1 MRRITHAPR
10 EMIIPD
16 LLEWSESMLL
26 QDKRI
31 AIFNIA
37 NKHSIAWAIAKAMDA
52 QGAELILGYQNER
65 SRGKVEALLG
75 ELSRSPLALVQCD
88 VTDDEEISAAA
99 AAAESAA
106 GQLDGLVHALAFA
119 PKEAL
124 ENPFIETSREA
135 FATAMDVSVFSLL
148 ALCKAFQPLLSPG
161 SGVLTLTYYGAEK
174 VIPNYNV
181 MGVAKAALEASVR
194 YLANDLGPQ
203 GVRVNA
209 VSAGP
214 INTLA
219 ARGVSGFLEI
229 LDHHAGKAPL
239 RRNVESREVGDAACF
254 LVSSLASGI
263 TGEVLYVDTGFNIMG
278 I

>member
-1 MRRITHAPR
+1 MAHA
-10 EMIIPD
+10 
-16 LLEWSESMLL
+16 SK
-26 QDKRI
+26 DKRI

-75 ELSRSPLALVQCD
+75 ELSRPPLALVQCD

-148 ALCKAFQPLLSPG
+148 ALCKAFRPLLSPG

-181 MGVAKAALEASVR
+181 MGVAMSCEASVR
-194 YLANDLGPQ
+194 IQNDLGLG
-203 GVRVNA
+203 GVRHA
-209 VSAGP
+209 EAAGSTILSCP
-214 INTLA
+214 RSL
-219 ARGVSGFLEI
+219 RVFEI
-229 LDHHAGKAPL
+229 RP
-239 RRNVESREVGDAACF
+239 SR
-254 LVSSLASGI
+254 
-263 TGEVLYVDTGFNIMG
+263 
-278 I
+278 